1 MEPSPDRREVFQ
13 RMFSRLRDI
22 FASHASEA
30 VVTSD
35 TADRYYLSSHEVR
48 ARDGYRTG
56 FGGVE
61 IRKSYVSAH
70 LIPVYV
76 HPDLLSGI
84 SADLRRRMQGKSC
97 FNFRKEDE
105 ALFAEF
111 AGLVEAGVRCFRS
124 EDRLRSPIT
133 PPA

>member
-1 MEPSPDRREVFQ
+1 MNPSPDRREVFQ
-13 RMFSRLRDI
+13 SVFSRLREI
-22 FASHASEA
+22 FAGYACEA
-30 VVTSD
+30 VVMSD
-35 TADRYYLSSHEVR
+35 SADRYYLSSHEVR

-70 LIPVYV
+70 LIPVYG
-76 HPDLLSGI
+76 HPDLLLGI

-105 ALFAEF
+105 TLFAEF
-111 AGLVEAGVRCFRS
+111 AGLVEAGVRRFRS

-133 PPA
+133 PQA

>member
-1 MEPSPDRREVFQ
+1 
-13 RMFSRLRDI
+13 MFSRLREI
-22 FASHASEA
+22 FASHACEA

-35 TADRYYLSSHEVR
+35 TADKYYLSSHEVR
-48 ARDGYRTG
+48 VRDGDRTG

-76 HPDLLSGI
+76 HPDLLSEI

-105 ALFAEF
+105 TLFAEF
-111 AGLVEAGVRCFRS
+111 AGLVEAGAGRFRS